1 MVDADNGEGIWPG
14 SSSMSYPKQ
23 LSPHLE
29 LQLLRGGA
37 APGLGWMQQS
47 LQQAERCKGELVE
60 TWSCF
65 DSSDRVLE
73 LQREAAQWLGDR
85 QNWMD
90 SRKER
95 APPRYQFNAAPAR
108 MVLLRRWS
116 IFICLGSLP

>member
-1 MVDADNGEGIWPG
+1 MLIETSTARDNRRPEMVDADNGEGISPG

-47 LQQAERCKGELVE
+47 LQQAERCKSELVE

-73 LQREAAQWLGDR
+73 PQREEQR
-85 QNWMD
+85 
-90 SRKER
+90 
-95 APPRYQFNAAPAR
+95 
-108 MVLLRRWS
+108 LR
-116 IFICLGSLP
+116 